1 MVQLYDDRLPVIK
14 RIITGIISK
23 SDLKYSNAMIT
34 NDNNLVIITR
44 DTVFHK
50 VQMNEL
56 LVGEPLAFYCGNFET
71 LEENCCIHDF
81 NLLNYISSIYNL
93 YINQINI
100 NTLVASDN
108 NLKDNENF
116 QYYLS
121 LKASDGMR
129 FYKLNGNN
137 LNNTFMIP
145 IFSGFPNIAKS
156 DKLGIN
162 VYSLIDG
169 YLLIEMI
176 IFKKKINK
184 EIKMYYKTINIV

>member
-34 NDNNLVIITR
+34 NDNNLVIVVR
-44 DTVFHK
+44 DTVFYK
-50 VQMNEL
+50 IQMNEL
-56 LVGEPLAFYCGNFET
+56 LVGEPIAFYCGNFET
-71 LEENCCIHDF
+71 LEENCCIHDL
-81 NLLNYISSIYNL
+81 NLLESISRIYNL
-93 YINQINI
+93 YIYQINV
-100 NTLVASDN
+100 NNLVARDD

-116 QYYLS
+116 QNYLS
-121 LKASDGMR
+121 LKAADGMR

-137 LNNTFMIP
+137 LNSTFMIP
-145 IFSGFPNIAKS
+145 VFSGFPNVSKS

-162 VYSLIDG
+162 VYTLIDNH
-169 YLLIEMI
+169 LLVEMV

-184 EIKMYYKTINIV
+184 EVKMYYRTINII